1 MARAEWV
8 STHYHKPVLGLR
20 LSLTLLML
28 NIWTSSHGDILLL
41 HPIHRHMQHMIGL
54 KKLGAKVNGGLSP
67 AGRLGKLRSRRPRPD
82 HQASPSNPP
91 ANSRL
96 SISTSPNL
104 RSSWSRAGRRPIPG
118 FLPPLPS
125 PWVSRKSSTLCSCA
139 RRLQR
144 QRVTSITKMAH
155 PPPRQTSPPS
165 PHLQ

>member
-1 MARAEWV
+1 
-8 STHYHKPVLGLR
+8 
-20 LSLTLLML
+20 ML
-28 NIWTSSHGDILLL
+28 NIWLCSNGNILLL
-41 HPIHRHMQHMIGL
+41 HRHMQHMIGL
-54 KKLGAKVNGGLSP
+54 KKLGAKLN
-67 AGRLGKLRSRRPRPD
+67 GRLGKLRSRRPRPD

-155 PPPRQTSPPS
+155 PPLRQSNPPS
-165 PHLQ
+165 PHLRPKLTHRSFCLKNMARAGREEVRRPD